1 MYNFIWTFYIL
12 IKGSIII
19 SNNQTLAQQFQSF
32 YKDHQPKNFED
43 AVEKFAIFGGVDWGE
58 VDTSKPSYE
67 LIEKLILD
75 DYRFIRND
83 VTELTSGAPLYHS
96 VLSGIASGDGRTHSS
111 FKRAKA
117 DKDAGENAVE
127 ELVSRGIIRVDK
139 AKNVFTSWNEN
150 EKVDNKLFFTTPFIR
165 FWFAFISPLFKGIR
179 DGDYK
184 EVKTRFQNRQSEF
197 VQLTFIEL
205 SHELLKQ
212 NFKEDKIVE
221 IGTYWDRNIELDIY
235 AKTASG
241 KTVVGS
247 CKYNNTKVKKS
258 ELTKLQENCATAKIE
273 ADIFILF
280 SKKGFSSELKSL
292 KSESLKLLSVKNFKS
307 LVE

>member
-1 MYNFIWTFYIL
+1 M
-12 IKGSIII
+12 
-19 SNNQTLAQQFQSF
+19 
-32 YKDHQPKNFED
+32 
-43 AVEKFAIFGGVDWGE
+43 
-58 VDTSKPSYE
+58 
-67 LIEKLILD
+67 
-75 DYRFIRND
+75 
-83 VTELTSGAPLYHS
+83 
-96 VLSGIASGDGRTHSS
+96 GDGRTHSS
-111 FKRAKA
+111 FKRAKI

-127 ELVSRGIIRVDK
+127 ELASRGIIRVDK
-139 AKNVFTSWNEN
+139 AKNVFTSWGED

-184 EVKTRFQNRQSEF
+184 EVKTRFKNRENEF
-197 VQLTFIEL
+197 LTLTVVEL
-205 SHELLKQ
+205 THELLKQ

-241 KTVVGS
+241 KIVVGS
-247 CKYNNTKVKKS
+247 CKYTNAKVKKS
-258 ELTKLQENCATAKIE
+258 ELTKLQESCTTAKIE
-273 ADIFILF
+273 ADIFVLL

-292 KSESLKLLSVKNFKS
+292 KSESLKLFSVKNFKA